1 MRSRLAPTLLA
12 VALLLAP
19 AAQAADVVL
28 YSVSCGGS
36 PEYFPQA
43 LADASVDFDLV
54 TDGEALASA
63 ILSGH
68 YRWVIV
74 DKYNNGLPPEA
85 VTAISSFVAG
95 GGCSYI
101 SDWQWYEYPELAGSY
116 GATFVSDYTVPI
128 PILRWNAAHPLFT
141 TPNALNDLTP
151 AADSCDRDG
160 ARFEPTAGASA
171 IAGYVAAPT
180 ANEAGFVVAND
191 GRTVLFGGITGLF
204 SGDGNANV
212 TPDGQELAE
221 NVVAYLGTQTCAL
234 AGGHPLAIPT
244 VSGGG
249 LAALTLLLA
258 AAAVVALRR
267 RGNARA

>member
-1 MRSRLAPTLLA
+1 MRSKLVPAFVA
-12 VALLLAP
+12 VAFLLAP

-28 YSVSCGGS
+28 YSVSCGAS

-43 LADASVDFDLV
+43 LAAAGVDFDLV
-54 TDGEALASA
+54 TTGGQLATA

-74 DKYNNGLPPEA
+74 DKYNDSLSPEDVA
-85 VTAISSFVAG
+85 ALTSFVGG

-101 SDWQWYEYPELAGSY
+101 SDWQWYEYPELAGAY
-116 GATFVSDYTVPI
+116 GATFISDYTTPI
-128 PILRWNAAHPLFT
+128 PILRWNPGHPLFT

-151 AADSCDRDG
+151 ATDTCDRDG
-160 ARFEPTAGASA
+160 ERFEPTAGASA
-171 IAGYVAAPT
+171 IAGYVAAP
-180 ANEAGFVVAND
+180 APNEAGFVVGND

-204 SGDGNANV
+204 SGDGNTNAI
-212 TPDGQELAE
+212 PDGQELAE

-244 VSGGG
+244 VSGSG

-258 AAAVVALRR
+258 AAALVALRR
-267 RGNARA
+267 RG